1 METRPVFKQIVHL
14 SLVIMTLAY
23 IISGF
28 GITEYKIVES
38 LTLGLLTKTLFFRIH
53 DALIGPFLAL
63 LLSHLYLTRK
73 ST

>member
-1 METRPVFKQIVHL
+1 METKQVFKQIVHL

-28 GITEYKIVES
+28 GITEYQIVES
-38 LTLGLLTKTLFFRIH
+38 LTLGLLTRTLSFKIH

-73 ST
+73 NT